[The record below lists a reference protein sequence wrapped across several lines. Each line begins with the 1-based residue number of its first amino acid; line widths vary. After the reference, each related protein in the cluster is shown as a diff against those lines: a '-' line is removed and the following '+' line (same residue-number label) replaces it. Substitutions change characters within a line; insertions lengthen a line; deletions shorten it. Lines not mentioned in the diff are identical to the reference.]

1 MPRLTVRPEAELDAL
16 DAGSWYEG
24 ERAGSGRNSS
34 LNSGR
39 RSRELRKGR
48 NAFPVVFG
56 EVRRAIL
63 HRFPFGVFF
72 IVEAES
78 AVVLAITH
86 LRRHPSVWQTRA

>member
-24 ERAGSGRNSS
+24 ERSG
-34 LNSGR
+34 LGTEFLG
-39 RSRELRKGR
+39 ELRATFSRIEEGPKR
-48 NAFPVVFG
+48 FPVVFR

-72 IVEAES
+72 IVES
-78 AVVLAITH
+78 DNAVVLAITH
-86 LRRHPSVWQTRA
+86 LRRHPSAWQRRA